1 MDFKR
6 AFGKKKHK
14 SGFRRVLK
22 QLKSIDFTGC
32 QWKIVLFSYIKC
44 ARNVSI
50 SPMWIYRMS
59 EIDAIW
65 FCTQSF
71 KYREDYL

>member
-22 QLKSIDFTGC
+22 QLKSIDFLDVSE
-32 QWKIVLFSYIKC
+32 KLFCSVTS
-44 ARNVSI
+44 NVQETYQF
-50 SPMWIYRMS
+50 PQCEYT
-59 EIDAIW
+59 E
-65 FCTQSF
+65 
-71 KYREDYL
+71 